1 MPSSPVVVVI
11 KGEHYKDSEE
21 VYGKYMEGSVPLLK
35 KYHVGIPAIGND
47 FLTKD
52 YLNAAW
58 PVNIV
63 LSFPNEDDL
72 DGFFLDPDYLYIKEA
87 YRDKAYKT
95 IKISAFQANS
105 PLNEKKDCVMISQSQ
120 LSKGSDEPLKEY
132 LSGAKKIFEDYD
144 VSVLASGSGIEK
156 PYTTESWDVNT
167 IVSYSNVSEADRFMN
182 DPRYIELSKTRSL
195 AYEKH
200 EMTMFNTR
208 APRVDTDA

>member
-1 MPSSPVVVVI
+1 
-11 KGEHYKDSEE
+11 
-21 VYGKYMEGSVPLLK
+21 
-35 KYHVGIPAIGND
+35 
-47 FLTKD
+47 
-52 YLNAAW
+52 
-58 PVNIV
+58 
-63 LSFPNEDDL
+63 
-72 DGFFLDPDYLYIKEA
+72 
-87 YRDKAYKT
+87 
-95 IKISAFQANS
+95 
-105 PLNEKKDCVMISQSQ
+105 MISQSQ